1 MTDLLASLN
10 EMQQQAVLHQDG
22 PLLIL
27 AGAGSGKTRTLT
39 HRVAHLIREGGVAP
53 WRILAVTFT
62 NKAAAEM
69 RQRLETLLGPGE
81 LPWVSTFHA
90 ACVRILRRDIE
101 ALGYNGD
108 FTIYDDQDQ
117 QRLLRDCLKE
127 LSIPEKT
134 LKPRSAASAI
144 DSAKNS
150 GLLPHRLDR
159 SDYYG
164 ELTARVYELY
174 QQRLQRANALDFGD
188 LLLCTLRLFEEHPAV
203 LARYAERFQH
213 LLVDE
218 FQDTNQVQYRLV
230 KMLAGGH
237 GNLCVV
243 GDDDQSIYAW
253 RGAEISNILNFERDF
268 SGTQVIR
275 LEQSYR
281 SSSTILE
288 AAGEVVACN
297 VGRKGKTLW
306 TDNPAGE
313 PITLKDCSDDL
324 AEARFVAAEV
334 AKLKLDGRHLRDVAV
349 FYRTNAQSRS
359 LEEAL
364 VSERLPYV
372 MVGGVKFFARMEV
385 KDILS
390 YLRTLVNPADALSA
404 KRIVNVPARG
414 IGAKT
419 VERIA
424 TLEQEAGGF
433 LPACS
438 LALQRGVLKGAAA
451 NKVSKFVELMADF
464 QVKLTELP
472 FPQLTAEIIEASGYG
487 PLLREEA
494 EGAMAE
500 GERQEAKGRLENLEQ
515 LLAGMEEHQSTDR
528 TLQDFLEQ
536 VALVAD
542 LDAYDSN
549 HDRVTLMTLHA
560 AKGLEF
566 PVVFMTGM
574 EEGLFPHS
582 RSGEDS
588 AELEEE
594 RRLCYVGMT
603 RAMDKLYL
611 SHSRRRRIYGDFQ
624 YNSPSRFLAEVP
636 LRLLEQD
643 EQPTLR
649 HAASHNLASVFD
661 EAGTSQA
668 ASHNLAAVFDQSG
681 ASSTDSHNLASVFE
695 GLAPEPMDA
704 DDFFDDEVRQVA
716 EAELGPRLGQ
726 QVRHAKF
733 GVGTIRRLE
742 GSGDKQKVSIYFRT
756 VGLKKLL
763 LKFAGLEPA

>member
-1 MTDLLASLN
+1 MTDLLTSLN
-10 EMQQQAVLHQDG
+10 DMQQQAVLHQDG

-53 WRILAVTFT
+53 WQILAVTFT

-69 RQRLETLLGPGE
+69 RERLENLLGSGE

-101 ALGYNGD
+101 ALGYSSD

-127 LSIPEKT
+127 LNIPEKT

-150 GLLPHRLDR
+150 GLLPAQLDR
-159 SDYYG
+159 GDYYG
-164 ELTARVYELY
+164 EMTARVYELY

-188 LLLCTLRLFEEHPAV
+188 LLLCTVRLFEEHPEV
-203 LARYAERFQH
+203 LARYAQRFHH

-230 KMLAGGH
+230 KMLAAGH

-268 SGTQVIR
+268 SGTKVIR

-288 AAGEVVACN
+288 AAGEVVARN

-334 AKLKLDGRHLRDVAV
+334 AKLRLAGRHLRDVAV

-364 VSERLPYV
+364 VAERLPYV

-385 KDILS
+385 KDVLA

-451 NKVSKFVELMADF
+451 NKVSKFVALMDDF
-464 QVKLTELP
+464 QGRLAKIP
-472 FPQLTAEIIEASGYG
+472 FPQLTAELIEESGYG

-494 EGAMAE
+494 RGAMTE
-500 GERQEAKGRLENLEQ
+500 GDRQEAKGRLENLEQ
-515 LLAGMEEHQSTDR
+515 LLAGMEEHQATDR

-542 LDAYDSN
+542 LDSYDSS

-566 PVVFMTGM
+566 PVVFMAGM

-588 AELEEE
+588 DEVEEE

-611 SHSRRRRIYGDFQ
+611 SHARRRRIYGDFQ
-624 YNSPSRFLAEVP
+624 YNPPSRFLAEVP
-636 LRLLEQD
+636 PRFLED
-643 EQPTLR
+643 DAQPTLR
-649 HAASHNLASVFD
+649 HAASHNLASVFED
-661 EAGTSQA
+661 SATTQSTN
-668 ASHNLAAVFDQSG
+668 HNLS
-681 ASSTDSHNLASVFE
+681 SVFE
-695 GLAPEPMDA
+695 ELAPEPMAA
-704 DDFFDDEVRQVA
+704 DDFFEEEVRHVP

-742 GSGDKQKVSIYFRT
+742 GTGDNQKVSIYFRT